1 MSLREIFPNVYSN
14 GKNIYTINRIKG
26 KSVYGEKLVREG
38 NTEYREWDPFRSKL
52 CGAIRKGLVNFPFS
66 KNSKVLYLGASTG
79 TTISHLSDILEEG
92 EIYAVEIAPQM
103 AERLMELAEHR
114 ENIVPIVA
122 DARKPEEYE
131 EIPDVDVVYQDV
143 AQPDQDRILTMN
155 CRKFLK
161 KGGFAMLCVKSQS
174 IDVSKD
180 PKKVFAEIEKSLSR
194 DFEILEKFYL
204 EPFDKEHEFLVLRIK
219 D

>member
-52 CGAIRKGLVNFPFS
+52 CGAIRKGLANFPFS
-66 KNSKVLYLGASTG
+66 KNSKILYLGASTG

-161 KGGFAMLCVKSQS
+161 KEGFAMFCVKSQS

>member
-1 MSLREIFPNVYSN
+1 MQQIFPDVFSN
-14 GKNIYTINRIKG
+14 GKSIYTINRIKG

-38 NTEYREWDPFRSKL
+38 NVEFREWDPFRSKL
-52 CGAIRKGLVNFPFS
+52 CGAIRKGLKNFPFS
-66 KNSKVLYLGASTG
+66 RSAKVLYLGASTG

-103 AERLMELAEHR
+103 AERLMDLAEKR

-155 CRKFLK
+155 CRKFLN
-161 KGGFAMLCVKSQS
+161 KGGIAMLCVKSQS

-180 PKKVFAEIEKSLSR
+180 PKKVFAEIEKSLSK
-194 DFEILEKFYL
+194 DFEIIEKFYL
-204 EPFDKEHEFLVLRIK
+204 EPFDKEHEFLVLRMK
-219 D
+219 